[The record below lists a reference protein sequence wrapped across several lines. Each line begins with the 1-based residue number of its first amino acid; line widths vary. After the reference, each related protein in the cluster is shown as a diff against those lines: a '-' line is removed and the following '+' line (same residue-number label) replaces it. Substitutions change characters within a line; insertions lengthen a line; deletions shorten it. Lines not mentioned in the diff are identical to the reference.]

1 MSRHTRRSLLA
12 ATGTAFVGTL
22 AGCSALNP
30 LSSEETVEYDDPAL
44 ATLPS
49 DLPRVPAAV
58 PVQPTSAHLT
68 TARERVRSLLD
79 DTDTEISAVPNE
91 VVRHRLAS
99 EGESARAAL
108 AQNDDESTRID
119 ALAGLTYPRSEAMFV
134 HAGLAAFDGDL
145 TAADIAARRDRH
157 HRDAEA
163 FLDDYR
169 YVGPSDDPVGTLTE
183 HARILGW
190 GRTGI
195 RLTEANRRYEYEN
208 TVLHVAELAQD
219 IEWGRAY
226 AADARRLREHYM
238 TTLDDTHDY
247 GSRFSRVADGL
258 IADIESYVDAPDRE
272 ALTSGFERN
281 IENTAAAKLLEELAR
296 SRWSGAKMAVEDYD
310 VRRYTIA
317 IISAMRA
324 LAADRALAD
333 AREAVSDGAYGV
345 PKSVDPIEAE
355 RTAAVE
361 GLRTLLDTAP
371 ALLVRRLAV
380 YARNPIRNADRD
392 IREDT
397 VSSPGRY
404 LYAQYAVAN
413 RFAAAVP
420 AIVRRVGDALDA

>member
-12 ATGTAFVGTL
+12 ATGTAFIGTL
-22 AGCSALNP
+22 AGCSELNP
-30 LSSEETVEYDDPAL
+30 LSSEETVEYDESAL

-49 DLPRVPAAV
+49 DLPRMAAAI

-68 TARERVRSLLD
+68 SARERVHSLLED
-79 DTDTEISAVPNE
+79 PDTEISEVPNG
-91 VVRHRLAS
+91 VVRHRLAR
-99 EGESARAAL
+99 ERDSARAAL

-157 HRDAEA
+157 HHDAGA

-169 YVGPSDDPVGTLTE
+169 YVGPSDDPVGALTE
-183 HARILGW
+183 HARIVGW

-195 RLTEANRRYEYEN
+195 RLTEANRRHEYEN
-208 TVLHVAELAQD
+208 TVLHVAELAQN

-226 AADARRLREHYM
+226 TADARRLREHYVA
-238 TTLDDTHDY
+238 TLNDQRDY
-247 GSRFSRVADGL
+247 GNRFSRVADTL
-258 IADIESYVDAPDRE
+258 VSDIDSHVDAPDRE
-272 ALTSGFERN
+272 ALMSGVERN
-281 IENTAAAKLLEELAR
+281 IENTVAAKLLEELAR
-296 SRWSGAKMAVEDYD
+296 SRWSGAKMAVEDHD
-310 VRRYTIA
+310 DGRDTLA
-317 IISAMRA
+317 IVSAMRA

-333 AREAVSDGAYGV
+333 AMDIISDGAYSV
-345 PKSVDPIEAE
+345 PESIDPIEAE

-361 GLRTLLDTAP
+361 ELRALLDTSP
-371 ALLVRRLAV
+371 ALLARRLAV

-413 RFAAAVP
+413 RFAAAAP
-420 AIVRRVGDALDA
+420 AIVRRVGDVLVA

>member
-1 MSRHTRRSLLA
+1 M
-12 ATGTAFVGTL
+12 GTL
-22 AGCSALNP
+22 AGCRALNP
-30 LSSEETVEYDDPAL
+30 LSSEETVEYDESAL

-49 DLPRVPAAV
+49 DLPRVPAAI

-68 TARERVRSLLD
+68 AAHERVRSLLD
-79 DTDTEISAVPNE
+79 DTDTAISAVPNG
-91 VVRHRLAS
+91 VIRHRLTS
-99 EGESARAAL
+99 DGESARAAL
-108 AQNDDESTRID
+108 AQNDDESTRVD

-169 YVGPSDDPVGTLTE
+169 YVGPSDGPVGALTE
-183 HARILGW
+183 HARIVGW
-190 GRTGI
+190 GRTGS
-195 RLTEANRRYEYEN
+195 RLTETNRRYEYEN

-226 AADARRLREHYM
+226 AVDARRLREHYVS
-238 TTLDDTHDY
+238 TLDDPRDY
-247 GSRFSRVADGL
+247 GNRFSRVADDL
-258 IADIESYVDAPDRE
+258 VADIDPYVDAPDRE
-272 ALTSGFERN
+272 ALTSGFERD

-310 VRRYTIA
+310 DGRNALA
-317 IISAMRA
+317 IVSAMRA

-333 AREAVSDGAYGV
+333 AREAVSDGAYSV
-345 PKSVDPIEAE
+345 PESVDPIEAE

-397 VSSPGRY
+397 VSSPGRS

-413 RFAAAVP
+413 RFAAAAP
-420 AIVRRVGDALDA
+420 AIVRRVEDALVS